1 MEYLGNII
9 LLLNGQVQYSLT
21 KKSNEIAIGQK
32 KLFRLFS
39 ILIVVTII
47 LLIVSFIII
56 RLDLRKEDI
65 VKLRLKQVIDEN
77 EELLDM
83 RGKATEL

>member
-1 MEYLGNII
+1 M
-9 LLLNGQVQYSLT
+9 LNGQVQYSLT

>member
-1 MEYLGNII
+1 M
-9 LLLNGQVQYSLT
+9 NGQVQYSLT

>member
-1 MEYLGNII
+1 M
-9 LLLNGQVQYSLT
+9 
-21 KKSNEIAIGQK
+21 
-32 KLFRLFS
+32 FRLFS

>member
-1 MEYLGNII
+1 
-9 LLLNGQVQYSLT
+9 LLNGQVQYSLT

>member
-1 MEYLGNII
+1 M
-9 LLLNGQVQYSLT
+9 NGQVQYSLT

-32 KLFRLFS
+32 ELFRLFS